1 MGESHFVTDLALIL
15 ISAGVTTLIFKMLK
29 QPLVLGYIVAG
40 FLVGPHFGLFP
51 TVIELDNVQEWS
63 DIGIIFLLFGLG
75 LEFSFK
81 KLFKMGS
88 TAFITAGTEIIT
100 VGLMGML
107 IGYLM
112 KWTTMESIFLG
123 GMLAMSST
131 VIIIKAFD
139 DLGVKK
145 QKFADITLVVLI
157 LQDLVAIVLMVLLST
172 AAVGQQ
178 FAGKEMMS
186 SILKL
191 MFFLVLW
198 FLIGIYILPSFF
210 RKFKS
215 LMNDETLLI
224 ISLGLC
230 LSMVVLAETTGFSSA
245 LGAFVMGSLLSET
258 IESERID
265 KLSKSIKDLFGAIFF
280 VSVGMM
286 VDPVILKEYWL
297 PIVIL
302 TLFTIFGKTI
312 CSAIGVLI
320 SGQNLKTSL
329 QVGFSL
335 SQIGEFAFIIAT
347 LGTSL
352 HVLSAYIYPVIV
364 AVSVITTFTTPYCIR
379 YAGPIAGW
387 VELHLPDRFASFLNR
402 YASAGANVNVNND
415 WSKLIKS
422 YIVRIS
428 LYSVVVVALILSSF
442 TWFYPFVQ
450 TLMDTLLANVI
461 CTAVTILV
469 IAPFLRGMVI
479 QKKEESVAFTHLWS
493 GSRYNRGVL
502 VALLLLRI
510 FLVIFFI
517 SMVLFRVFSTMSWNL
532 VVVMAAVVL
541 FVLFS
546 RNSFRRFSKIERQ
559 FYYNLNHKQEEQR
572 RRQPIRSSIDSQFS
586 GKDIHLA
593 KLEVSPDCSLVGL
606 TISQSRCYEK
616 FGVSIVKI
624 ERGSKDIYLP
634 NGQEHIYPGD
644 VLVVLGGDSKIS
656 AFNTIVTEVQS
667 AAATKED
674 RKDMMLASFVVGEN
688 SSYLGKSIAE
698 SGIWHTGNCMVVGIN
713 RNGEETF
720 NPPMQTIFEQDDLVW
735 IVGERSNV
743 KKVIN

>member
-15 ISAGVTTLIFKMLK
+15 ISAGVMTLIFKMLK

-51 TVIELDNVQEWS
+51 TVIEIDNVKEWS

-81 KLFKMGS
+81 KLFKVGS

-100 VGLMGML
+100 VGLLGVLLGNML
-107 IGYLM
+107 GWSMI
-112 KWTTMESIFLG
+112 ESIFLG

-178 FAGKEMMS
+178 FAGKEMIY

-191 MFFLVLW
+191 LFFMVLW
-198 FLIGIYILPSFF
+198 FLIGIYVLPSFF
-210 RKFKS
+210 RRFKQM
-215 LMNDETLLI
+215 MNDETLLI

-230 LSMVVLAETTGFSSA
+230 LCMVVLAETTGFSSA

-258 IESERID
+258 IESERIE

-286 VDPVILKEYWL
+286 VNPAILKAYWL
-297 PIVIL
+297 PILIL
-302 TLFTIFGKTI
+302 IFVTIFGKTI
-312 CSAIGVLI
+312 CSAMGALI

-335 SQIGEFAFIIAT
+335 AQVGEFAFIIAT

-352 HVLSAYIYPVIV
+352 NVLSDFIYPVIV

-379 YAGPIAGW
+379 YAGPIA
-387 VELHLPDRFASFLNR
+387 ERIEKRLPAGVLASLNR
-402 YASAGANVNVNND
+402 YAAGSGNIIMSND
-415 WSKLIKS
+415 WIKLIKS
-422 YIVRIS
+422 MIIRLS
-428 LYSVVVVALILSSF
+428 MYSVVIVAIIISSF
-442 TWFYPFVQ
+442 TWLYPFVQ
-450 TLMDTLLANVI
+450 SIMDSLIANIV
-461 CTAVTILV
+461 CTIATILV
-469 IAPFLRGMVI
+469 ISPFLRGIMI
-479 QKKEESVAFTHLWS
+479 QKKDESAAFSHLWK
-493 GSRYNRGVL
+493 GNRYNKGVL

-510 FLVIFFI
+510 FLVVFFVTLVI
-517 SMVLFRVFSTMSWNL
+517 TKVFAATTWNVLIAILGIVI
-532 VVVMAAVVL
+532 

-559 FYYNLNHKQEEQR
+559 FYYNLNHKEEEQR
-572 RRQPIRSSIDSQFS
+572 RSQPIRASIDSQFS

-593 KLEVSPDCSLVGL
+593 KVVVSPDCELVGL
-606 TISQSRCYEK
+606 TLGQSRCYEK
-616 FGVSIVKI
+616 YGVNVVKI
-624 ERGSKDIYLP
+624 ERGSKNIYLP
-634 NGQEHIYPGD
+634 TGKEPIYPGD

-656 AFNTIVTEVQS
+656 AFN
-667 AAATKED
+667 AAMTVIGQADTTKEE
-674 RKDMMLASFVVGEN
+674 RKDMMLASFVITE
-688 SSYLGKSIAE
+688 SSPYNGKNIVE
-698 SGIWHTGNCMVVGIN
+698 SGMWQTGNCMVVGIE
-713 RNGEETF
+713 RNGVEIF
-720 NPPMQTIFEQDDLVW
+720 NPPIETIFEVDDLVW

-743 KKVIN
+743 KQIVN